1 LDGDEQ
7 HDEAHLL
14 AASVLKGVAGIDGAM
29 VELLTVV
36 HRKERKEKGE
46 MAVARWEERGGARVS
61 TALGR
66 GFKGGSWYGV
76 GFLTMTSAKGK
87 RGACSLRAGSRKATR
102 AERRIKGYWA
112 RRWAELRER
121 EKGNGLSGRFGVQGG

>member
-61 TALGR
+61 TALG
-66 GFKGGSWYGV
+66 
-76 GFLTMTSAKGK
+76 A
-87 RGACSLRAGSRKATR
+87 A
-102 AERRIKGYWA
+102 
-112 RRWAELRER
+112 LRE
-121 EKGNGLSGRFGVQGG
+121 GAGMVWGF

>member
-36 HRKERKEKGE
+36 HRKERKEKGGDG
-46 MAVARWEERGGARVS
+46 GGAM
-61 TALGR
+61 G
-66 GFKGGSWYGV
+66 GV
-76 GFLTMTSAKGK
+76 G
-87 RGACSLRAGSRKATR
+87 
-102 AERRIKGYWA
+102 RR
-112 RRWAELRER
+112 
-121 EKGNGLSGRFGVQGG
+121 